1 VGSGVVV
8 AHSLQESRRVVADDV
23 DERVVVGSEFSFT
36 GLEQGFGSLLGFS
49 VVNLV
54 GLVTFSFEQDFN
66 ALLEGKVCGNNELGN
81 GFGAVLEELEDFR
94 VAGWNQRVNHIL

>member
-23 DERVVVGSEFSFT
+23 DEGVVVSSEFAFT
-36 GLEQGFGSLLGFS
+36 GLEQGFGSLLGFR

-54 GLVTFSFEQDFN
+54 VLVTFSPEQDFN
-66 ALLEGKVCGNNELGN
+66 ALLEGKVCRNDELGN
-81 GFGAVLEELEDFR
+81 DFGVALVELEHFR
-94 VAGWNQRVNHIL
+94 VA